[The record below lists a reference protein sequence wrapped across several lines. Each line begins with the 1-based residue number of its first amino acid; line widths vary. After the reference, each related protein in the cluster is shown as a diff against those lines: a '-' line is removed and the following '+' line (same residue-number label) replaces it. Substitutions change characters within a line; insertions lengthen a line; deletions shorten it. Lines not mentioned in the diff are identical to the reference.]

1 MKNII
6 RNKHLYKIKSIRK
19 SVGIILL
26 IFSIFT
32 FLGITAEARWNLGR
46 IVKSQ
51 EVVKQFE
58 AGNLSEGY
66 TYYYNGSKIKPDA
79 IIGLSKEYRIKS
91 KYWKPFNSDSD
102 SVESLVKTVNQRR
115 FFGAWLNDQNDEKMG
130 AYFSK
135 TKNVK
140 IKMAGEKEIAYITL
154 IKSHYPKIN
163 NR

>member
-1 MKNII
+1 MKKVMQN
-6 RNKHLYKIKSIRK
+6 RQLYKFKSIRK
-19 SVGIILL
+19 SIGIILL

-32 FLGITAEARWNLGR
+32 FLDIAAEARWNLGR
-46 IVKSQ
+46 IVQSQ

-66 TYYYNGSKIKPDA
+66 TYYYNGSKSKPEA
-79 IIGLSKEYRIKS
+79 IIGLSKEYTIKS
-91 KYWKPFNSDSD
+91 KYWKSFNSDSD
-102 SVESLVKTVNQRR
+102 SVESLVKNVNQRR
-115 FFGAWLNDQNDEKMG
+115 FFGAWLNDQNDEKIG
-130 AYFSK
+130 VYFSK